1 MNLTMTS
8 ATPANQWLA
17 LPRPNPEAKLRLFCF
32 PYAGGGATS
41 FQFWSKSLPRT
52 VEVCPIQLP
61 GRGNRVKESPA
72 TRLLP
77 LVEDVAAGL
86 VPFLDKPFAFFGH
99 SMGAMIAFELTRLLR
114 REGEALPAHLFLSGS
129 SAPQYPVPQR
139 HIYDLPEPELLEELR
154 RLNGTP
160 KEVLENPELMQLM
173 LPIIRADF
181 AVCQTYVAPEEL
193 PLDCPVTVFGGLQD
207 VDVTRE
213 GLSAWRQQTT
223 APFSLWMLQGD
234 HFFLHTSQ
242 GKLHEVISQVLHRID
257 GRFAGGAGDILK
269 GSAVGI

>member
-1 MNLTMTS
+1 MNSRS
-8 ATPANQWLA
+8 AIPANQWLA
-17 LPRPNPEAKLRLFCF
+17 LPRPSPDAKVRLFCF
-32 PYAGGGATS
+32 PYAGGGTTS
-41 FQFWSKSLPRT
+41 FQFWSKSLPRM
-52 VEVCPIQLP
+52 VEVCPVQLP
-61 GRGNRVKESPA
+61 GRGNRVNEPPA
-72 TRLLP
+72 TRLLS
-77 LVEDVAAGL
+77 LVEDLAAGL

-129 SAPQYPVPQR
+129 SAPQYPVPKR

-160 KEVLENPELMQLM
+160 KQVLENPELMQLM
-173 LPIIRADF
+173 LPILRADF
-181 AVCQTYVAPEEL
+181 AVCETYIAREEL

-234 HFFLHTSQ
+234 HFFLHKSQ
-242 GKLHEVISQVLHRID
+242 GKLHEVISQVLHQIFGSPPVRWDAHGMIPLG
-257 GRFAGGAGDILK
+257 GRL
-269 GSAVGI
+269 